1 MTKNLLFI
9 SGLTAIL
16 LLVHPPLWAQ
26 YKVGDRARDF
36 RLRNEGM
43 GRKFV
48 SLSANRSA
56 TGYVVVFAGMQCPWS
71 MAYFDRIKRIDRR
84 YRPLGYPL
92 ILINPNDPDQIPA
105 DSREEMRRT
114 AVAKGFTFPYLV
126 DEQQDVARDYGALR
140 TPHAFILCR
149 EPEGWMVRYSG
160 AIDDNTE
167 FPEKVTLH
175 YVEDALEALLRG
187 SFVRQE
193 STPPVGCPIAWKK
206 Q

>member
-1 MTKNLLFI
+1 
-9 SGLTAIL
+9 
-16 LLVHPPLWAQ
+16 
-26 YKVGDRARDF
+26 
-36 RLRNEGM
+36 M

-48 SLSANRSA
+48 SLSTNRSA
-56 TGYVVVFAGMQCPWS
+56 VGYVVVFAGMQCPWS
-71 MAYFDRIKRIDRR
+71 MAYFDRIQRIDRR